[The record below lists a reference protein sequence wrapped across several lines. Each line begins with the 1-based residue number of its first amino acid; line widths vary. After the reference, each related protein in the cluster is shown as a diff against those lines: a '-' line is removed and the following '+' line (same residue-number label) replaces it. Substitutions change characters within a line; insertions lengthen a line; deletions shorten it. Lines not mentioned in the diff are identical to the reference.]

1 MENEMYDEKGLLKPE
16 FEMTDYEKRNSI
28 YNNDVKK
35 IDNRTDFE
43 KGICFKSVDG
53 KEWST
58 YEEAMAYNKEWYDM
72 MFPKI
77 DKQDSHGL
85 KR

>member
-16 FEMTDYEKRNSI
+16 FEMTDSQKRNSI
-28 YNNDVKK
+28 YNNDIKK
-35 IDNRTDFE
+35 IDNRTDFG

-58 YEEAMAYNKEWYDM
+58 YEDAMAYNKEWYDM

>member
-1 MENEMYDEKGLLKPE
+1 MDNKMYDEKGLLKPE
-16 FEMTDYEKRNSI
+16 FEMTDSEKRNRMF
-28 YNNDVKK
+28 NNDIQE
-35 IDNRTDFE
+35 IDNRTDFG

-53 KEWST
+53 REWAT
-58 YEEAMAYNKEWYDM
+58 YEAAMAHNEEWYDM

-77 DKQDSHGL
+77 DKKDSQGL

>member
-1 MENEMYDEKGLLKPE
+1 MGNEMYDKKGLLKPE
-16 FEMTDYEKRNSI
+16 FEMTDSEKRNGI
-28 YNNDVKK
+28 YNNDKIEIDKK
-35 IDNRTDFE
+35 TDLG

-58 YEEAMAYNKEWYDM
+58 YEAAMAYNKEWYDM

>member
-1 MENEMYDEKGLLKPE
+1 MKNEMFDEKGFLRPE
-16 FEMTDYEKRNSI
+16 FEMTDSEKIKNI
-28 YNNDVKK
+28 FNDDIKE
-35 IDNRTDFE
+35 IDNRTDFG
-43 KGICFKSVDG
+43 KGIRFKSVDG

-58 YEEAMAYNKEWYDM
+58 YEAAMAYNKAWYDM

-77 DKQDSHGL
+77 DKQDTHGL